1 MIVFRLGL
9 SAIVNGLETLGDS
22 FHDVSFVF
30 VHNLLFFRFDGAKI
44 GRKCARELHRL
55 VFSHHNSTSS
65 MVTFTFTLVIQ
76 MSEVY
81 GMYSS
86 LGSEITRISSAG
98 LVVGLAHNLL
108 EQGTQQ

>member
-1 MIVFRLGL
+1 MIVFRLGV
-9 SAIVNGLETLGDS
+9 SAIVNGFEFFGDS
-22 FHDVSFVF
+22 FHSVSFVF

-65 MVTFTFTLVIQ
+65 KVAFTLVIQ

-81 GMYSS
+81 GLYSS
-86 LGSEITRISSAG
+86 LGSEITKISSAG
-98 LVVGLAHNLL
+98 SVVGLARSLL
-108 EQGTQQ
+108 EHGTQP